1 MEKIESNISK
11 VGGYTGQRMAKDR
24 LFKHVMTFGG
34 LSVIIA
40 ISAIFFYLASVVV
53 PIFMPA
59 QMDDLQKFSVPKD
72 AREASVHLTSEEQ
85 AEIGV
90 RMSDRGSVTFFDLR
104 NGRVMAEEKI
114 ALPEG
119 VGVSSFAAGDPS
131 QQAVAYGL
139 SDGRMLIL
147 EQDFKVTFKQDPD
160 DHEKD
165 IRTITPTIAYP
176 AGREPLRV
184 DEAGRALKR
193 LTMQHGGENTT
204 AVALTEDNRLLMAAF
219 EGSSNMITGEVTT
232 ERFGIE
238 LPPVQ
243 GEISQLLL
251 EVK

>member
-11 VGGYTGQRMAKDR
+11 VGGYTGQRIARDR

-104 NGRVMAEEKI
+104 NGRVMTEEKI
-114 ALPEG
+114 FETLAW
-119 VGVSSFAAGDPS
+119 SF
-131 QQAVAYGL
+131 
-139 SDGRMLIL
+139 
-147 EQDFKVTFKQDPD
+147 
-160 DHEKD
+160 
-165 IRTITPTIAYP
+165 
-176 AGREPLRV
+176 
-184 DEAGRALKR
+184 
-193 LTMQHGGENTT
+193 
-204 AVALTEDNRLLMAAF
+204 
-219 EGSSNMITGEVTT
+219 
-232 ERFGIE
+232 
-238 LPPVQ
+238 
-243 GEISQLLL
+243 
-251 EVK
+251 